1 MYGGLEAP
9 QLICIPLGSNNTVS
23 LTRQQPLMINNMR
36 DPISRE
42 FTDAIAERQLILA
55 TGQFEQPLVVRLGAP
70 VHDPSIPEPDH
81 KWRCPIQIQGWD
93 KKVWVPA
100 LGRDSAEAL
109 LAAII
114 MVRFYLRSIEQ
125 QSGGTLR
132 WDGVPGHPFDF
143 PRTE

>member
-1 MYGGLEAP
+1 
-9 QLICIPLGSNNTVS
+9 
-23 LTRQQPLMINNMR
+23 MINNMR